1 MAQPQTLLEALTRS
15 LRRCNVTT
23 DAQADP
29 VAILWTDPKHDWRSI
44 APLLLP
50 LLPELVV
57 YGDYSPHTRTGPA
70 LWLRCVV
77 DRTLDQPEIPPGH
90 IPILY
95 LPGVGRQELRAGDE
109 CPWLLEPLIELMFR
123 GTLWL
128 QKNGRDWTLQ
138 AYLTSADGLGLDV
151 SGDNATKA
159 AMVGALS
166 ELATTSLSTL
176 QGRRLDADDFN
187 KLLVPDPVRD
197 LLLWM
202 GNPVVFQTH
211 RNPEQWAALR
221 SQWRAQF
228 KFDPAKDGELTA
240 AEKLA
245 SAKGPWA
252 AGWERYEQSA
262 QAFPGIPDLL
272 RRAAPPQIGL
282 GGLGVGQDHSHWPSH
297 NDQQEQVLREQLQ
310 AIATKPHNEA
320 CRAIGALEQQHGAR
334 RSWIWAA
341 LGFAP
346 LAQLLAPLAL
356 LAERASS
363 PLAGSNPSDF
373 IGPYTTSGWEAD
385 AAAWQAVAMATT
397 ANEALVREVVA
408 ALLRPWLDASARSFQ
423 AAVEAHPLPAATEQ
437 PLLSAEPGGC
447 LLFADGLRFDTAQ
460 RLHERLE
467 AMGLAGTLT
476 TRWAGLPTVT
486 ATAKPA
492 VSPVANQIKGTALA
506 ADFAPAFVSGR
517 PCSAFELRK
526 AIQALGYQILADN
539 ELDLLIGAES
549 RGWLEIGD
557 LDHKGHDLQDDLPKL
572 IEGEL
577 ERLALR
583 IQKLLDLGWSSV
595 RVVTDHGW
603 LYCPGGLT
611 KIELPGHLTDSKWS
625 RCAVIKGNSQVQVP
639 TAPWSW
645 NSSEHFATPPGAAC
659 FNSGSLSSYAHGGIS
674 LQECLTPVLEIS
686 RGSAAGPAA
695 AISSISWKRLRCFVE
710 VSGAHQGFNADLR
723 LEQASGPSVAQAAK
737 PVESDGSV
745 SLVLEDEDLDA
756 AGLVV
761 VLLGSDG
768 RVIAQRRTRAGEDT

>member
-1 MAQPQTLLEALTRS
+1 MPLALGT
-15 LRRCNVTT
+15 
-23 DAQADP
+23 ADRADVP
-29 VAILWTDPKHDWRSI
+29 RH
-44 APLLLP
+44 PL
-50 LLPELVV
+50 V
-57 YGDYSPHTRTGPA
+57 
-70 LWLRCVV
+70 
-77 DRTLDQPEIPPGH
+77 
-90 IPILY
+90 
-95 LPGVGRQELRAGDE
+95 
-109 CPWLLEPLIELMFR
+109 
-123 GTLWL
+123 

-176 QGRRLDADDFN
+176 LGRRLDADDFN

-202 GNPVVFQTH
+202 GNPVVFQKQ

-228 KFDPAKDGELTA
+228 KFDPAK
-240 AEKLA
+240 
-245 SAKGPWA
+245 GPWA

-262 QAFPGIPDLL
+262 QAFPGIPELL

-282 GGLGVGQDHSHWPSH
+282 GGLGVGQDHSRWPSH

-310 AIATKPHNEA
+310 AIATKPHDGA
-320 CRAIGALEQQHGAR
+320 CQAIGALEQQHGVR

-346 LAQLLAPLAL
+346 LAQLIAPLAL
-356 LAERASS
+356 LAERASM

-397 ANEALVREVVA
+397 ANEGLVREVVA

-423 AAVEAHPLPAATEQ
+423 ASVEAHPLPAATEQ

-492 VSPVANQIKGTALA
+492 VSPVADQIKGTALP

-517 PCSAFELRK
+517 PSSAPELRK
-526 AIQALGYQILADN
+526 AIQALGYQILADS
-539 ELDLLIGAES
+539 ELDLPIGAES

-557 LDHKGHDLQDDLPKL
+557 LDHKGHKLQDDLPKL

-611 KIELPGHLTDSKWS
+611 KIELPAHLTASKWS

-645 NSSEHFATPPGAAC
+645 EQQRTLRHPAGC
-659 FNSGSLSSYAHGGIS
+659 
-674 LQECLTPVLEIS
+674 CLFQQRLAQLLCP
-686 RGSAAGPAA
+686 RWHQPAGMP
-695 AISSISWKRLRCFVE
+695 
-710 VSGAHQGFNADLR
+710 H
-723 LEQASGPSVAQAAK
+723 P
-737 PVESDGSV
+737 
-745 SLVLEDEDLDA
+745 
-756 AGLVV
+756 
-761 VLLGSDG
+761 
-768 RVIAQRRTRAGEDT
+768 RA